1 MKKTLTLLIV
11 LFHISYLGAQT
22 IDNYTESDGLLSNSV
37 NCVAIDANDNVWFG
51 TNMGLSKFDGSNWT
65 NYNSSNTPEL
75 IDTNIQ
81 TITIANNG
89 DIWLGTDFGAYNFNG
104 TTWTSY
110 SDTNGLAYNQIYRI
124 DEGPNGDMYFAHNS
138 FSAGVSVF
146 NGTTWSSYGT
156 PDLPFSGVCA
166 TSFDSQG
173 NIWFASPLDGIIHY
187 DGTTFTTYSNT
198 DGLVSN
204 YSTDILVD
212 DLDNKWV
219 GTGSGMSVLDATNTT
234 FTNHTKMLIL
244 PNPDTLNPVVE
255 IAKDS
260 HNRIW
265 TAIYVGY
272 LTVGGIAMYDG
283 VGWLDW
289 DTSDGIV
296 GENIRGIAIDSQNN
310 VWIATSEGVSMIT
323 SVPYTPT
330 SIENL
335 ATLSV
340 SSIYPNPTYGVIN
353 VNYDNI
359 KNIDQVMNLKLF
371 NIKGEV
377 VLETNDKTGID
388 ITSFSTGIYILRN
401 GDNILGRVVK
411 L

>member
-289 DTSDGIV
+289 ETSDGIV

-353 VNYDNI
+353 VNYDNLR
-359 KNIDQVMNLKLF
+359 NNNQDMNLKLF
-371 NIKGEV
+371 NIKGGV
-377 VLETNDKTGID
+377 VLEANDKTDID
-388 ITSFSTGIYILRN
+388 ITSFPTGIYILRN

>member
-1 MKKTLTLLIV
+1 MKKSLTLLIV

-37 NCVAIDANDNVWFG
+37 NCVAIDANDNIWFG
-51 TNMGLSKFDGSNWT
+51 TNKGLSMFDGSNWT

-104 TTWTSY
+104 ITWTSY

-173 NIWFASPLDGIIHY
+173 NIWFASPLNGIIHY

-283 VGWLDW
+283 VGWSDW

-310 VWIATSEGVSMIT
+310 IWIATSEGVSMIT

-353 VNYDNI
+353 VNYDNLR
-359 KNIDQVMNLKLF
+359 NNNQDMNLKLF

-377 VLETNDKTGID
+377 VLEANDKTDID
-388 ITSFSTGIYILRN
+388 ITSFPIGIYILRN

>member
-1 MKKTLTLLIV
+1 
-11 LFHISYLGAQT
+11 
-22 IDNYTESDGLLSNSV
+22 
-37 NCVAIDANDNVWFG
+37 
-51 TNMGLSKFDGSNWT
+51 
-65 NYNSSNTPEL
+65 
-75 IDTNIQ
+75 
-81 TITIANNG
+81 
-89 DIWLGTDFGAYNFNG
+89 
-104 TTWTSY
+104 
-110 SDTNGLAYNQIYRI
+110 
-124 DEGPNGDMYFAHNS
+124 
-138 FSAGVSVF
+138 
-146 NGTTWSSYGT
+146 
-156 PDLPFSGVCA
+156 
-166 TSFDSQG
+166 
-173 NIWFASPLDGIIHY
+173 
-187 DGTTFTTYSNT
+187 
-198 DGLVSN
+198 
-204 YSTDILVD
+204 
-212 DLDNKWV
+212 
-219 GTGSGMSVLDATNTT
+219 MSVLDATNTT

-283 VGWLDW
+283 VGWSDW

-353 VNYDNI
+353 VNYDNLR
-359 KNIDQVMNLKLF
+359 NNNQDMNLKLF

-377 VLETNDKTGID
+377 VLEANDKTDID
-388 ITSFSTGIYILRN
+388 ITSFPTGIYILRN